1 MGSFVSKVNSV
12 DEMTKQC
19 KHLRK
24 SLTWPFGTSSCLSR
38 SSMLSVWEEKCPP
51 PIILKY
57 PKMSKSV
64 LKLFEILETKMQEAQ
79 LIINTMYLCRLALL
93 SNKETYDTEVLVL
106 MSSGKL
112 HKGKKNT

>member
-1 MGSFVSKVNSV
+1 M
-12 DEMTKQC
+12 Q
-19 KHLRK
+19 
-24 SLTWPFGTSSCLSR
+24 TSQKIINMAIWDFQLP
-38 SSMLSVWEEKCPP
+38 LSVFHALCMGGKMPP

-112 HKGKKNT
+112 HKEKKNT